1 MRCGDTR
8 LSTLML
14 GVRASRFAGLAF
26 LAIALLA
33 GPIQAECSSCCP
45 SPTEGNLE
53 IGSLG
58 CCGSPCGATLERPDS
73 DRAATSVERHSFDL
87 VVMSGAAL
95 APHSGDLRAG
105 EISSASF
112 DLPPP
117 VPSSTPSPLRL

>member
-73 DRAATSVERHSFDL
+73 DRASTSIERHSFDL
-87 VVMSGAAL
+87 VAMSVVL
-95 APHSGDLRAG
+95 PPLPGDLRAG
-105 EISSASF
+105 QISPTSF

-117 VPSSTPSPLRL
+117 TPSSTPSPLRL